1 MAETLK
7 TYGLPVVTFVVVIA
21 LWEASLDW
29 FGIPAYL
36 LPRPGAVL
44 SAMQQ
49 AYFGGTIWIHVWA
62 TLQAMLGGFV
72 LGCSFALLAG
82 GLVAEFRTVER
93 LVYPYVIALQ
103 SMPKVALAPLLI
115 VWLGFGIASKVVLV
129 ALICFFPMFVN
140 VVVGL
145 RSANPDLVDLYRA
158 CSASR
163 WHLFVNV
170 KLPSAASAIFAG
182 LQVALVL
189 ALLGAVVGEFVASQ
203 RGLGNLIQASSL
215 NFDVATMFAS
225 IFTLAII
232 GVTASSLVRFAHRRI
247 VFWDGSGR
255 RTATTTTTAETA

>member
-1 MAETLK
+1 MTAERLK
-7 TYGLPVVTFVVVIA
+7 DWGLPIVTFVVVIA
-21 LWEASLDW
+21 AWEISLDL
-29 FGIPAYL
+29 FEIPAYL
-36 LPRPGAVL
+36 LPRPKAVL
-44 SAMQQ
+44 AAMQHVYVSG
-49 AYFGGTIWIHVWA
+49 AIWVHLWA

-72 LGCSFALLAG
+72 LGCGFAMLAG
-82 GLVAEFRTVER
+82 GMVAEFRTVER

-115 VWLGFGIASKVVLV
+115 VWLGFGLASKVVLV

-170 KLPSAASAIFAG
+170 KLPSAAGAIFAG
-182 LQVALVL
+182 LQVAVVL

-203 RGLGNLIQASSL
+203 RGLGNL
-215 NFDVATMFAS
+215 
-225 IFTLAII
+225 
-232 GVTASSLVRFAHRRI
+232 VRYAHRRV
-247 VFWDGSGR
+247 VFWEGSAR
-255 RTATTTTTAETA
+255 RGTTTAAEAG